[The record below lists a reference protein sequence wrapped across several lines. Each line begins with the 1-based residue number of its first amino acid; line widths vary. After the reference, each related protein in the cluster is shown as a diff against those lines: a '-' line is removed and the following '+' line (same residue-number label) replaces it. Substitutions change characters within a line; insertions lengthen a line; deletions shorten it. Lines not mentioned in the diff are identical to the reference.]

1 MSDNTSNQN
10 TTAIKVVDLTP
21 GKTFT
26 ANGKTYKVSESF
38 SIGRLAMVSLLEEEL
53 SILGSKPDALS
64 IMAKAMEHIN
74 NYEPGEAY
82 TLLRNKV
89 HSESS
94 NQKLMHYSLRA
105 CTAYINYE
113 GEDLRYLT
121 QEQIKEK
128 INDWS
133 EEGLDVR
140 PFFVFAKA
148 ISGTLGNDLD
158 NATQSILE
166 KAQTIK
172 EAVLPAIK
180 S

>member
-1 MSDNTSNQN
+1 MSDNTSNKN
-10 TTAIKVVDLTP
+10 TSLPKIVDLKP
-21 GKTFT
+21 GSSFQ
-26 ANGKTYKVSESF
+26 ANGKTYRVSESF

-53 SILGSKPDALS
+53 SILGTKPDALS

-89 HSESS
+89 YSESS

-105 CTAYINYE
+105 CTAFINYE

-121 QEQIKEK
+121 AEQIKEK

-148 ISGTLGNDLD
+148 MSGQLSSDLD

-166 KAQTIK
+166 KAKTIK
-172 EAVLPAIK
+172 EAVLIEKK

>member
-1 MSDNTSNQN
+1 MSDNPTNKS
-10 TTAIKVVDLTP
+10 TTAPKVVDLTP
-21 GKTFT
+21 GKSFT
-26 ANGKTYKVSESF
+26 ANGKVYKVSESF
-38 SIGRLAMVSLLEEEL
+38 TIGRLGMVSLLEEEL
-53 SILGSKPDALS
+53 NILGPRPDALS

-89 HSESS
+89 HSENN
-94 NQKLMHYSLRA
+94 NQKMMHYALRA

-121 QEQIKEK
+121 AEQIKEK
-128 INDWS
+128 VNDWA

-148 ISGTLGNDLD
+148 ISGQLSEDLD
-158 NATQSILE
+158 NATQSILATARE
-166 KAQTIK
+166 IK
-172 EAVLPAIK
+172 EVVMPKAK